1 LGVAAEPEAVDWD
14 GGSGRSS
21 FVIAQLADR
30 LCETDDH
37 DHMLR
42 NTVKGAPA
50 EVGRLL
56 EWLIADGRGRAVM
69 I

>member
-1 LGVAAEPEAVDWD
+1 MRVWGLRAFEGSLRLGVAAEPEAVDWD
-14 GGSGRSS
+14 DGSGRSS
-21 FVIAQLADR
+21 FVAQLADR
-30 LCETDDH
+30 LRETDDH

-56 EWLIADGRGRAVM
+56 E
-69 I
+69 

>member
-1 LGVAAEPEAVDWD
+1 MGVAAEPEAVDWD
-14 GGSGRSS
+14 DGSGRSS
-21 FVIAQLADR
+21 FVAQLADR
-30 LCETDDH
+30 LRETDDH

>member
-1 LGVAAEPEAVDWD
+1 MGVAAEPEAADWD
-14 GGSGRSS
+14 DGSGRSS
-21 FVIAQLADR
+21 FVAQLADR
-30 LCETDDH
+30 LRETDDH

-56 EWLIADGRGRAVM
+56 E
-69 I
+69 